1 MPKPDPKIIRDMTR
15 KMVLDAGKNG
25 TLSKL
30 TPRTVRE
37 KLQNDLGLEDH
48 ALKPFKDVIKDSI
61 TKALDNE
68 NVDEDEQEQE
78 QEKQKNVEVD
88 VEVKKPTAKEKK
100 KKAEGKP
107 PVKKSSNKP
116 LRSEFSSPEAPTKGK
131 KRKSE
136 TADGAGSSKTKKPR
150 VSSDAK
156 TKGKKAFASAAVVP
170 PSSDFEDNIPAKP
183 TKDNLFS
190 ADEATPKKPLS
201 PDDLKVVA
209 SSNKSLAIEPE
220 EQPDK
225 SESELSVLIDEPPK
239 RKKGKAKEPSEA
251 NENKERKR
259 RGAASAALSKDEE
272 TIKRLKSLINA
283 CGIRKV
289 WSKVFKNIED
299 SPSKQIALLRK
310 MLADLGMTGRLSM
323 EQAKSIKEKRELASE
338 LADVQS
344 FEQTIKNQSSRPSRS
359 AATKEESAEA
369 ESEKAS
375 DEEDNV
381 RPAKRKS
388 NARQSIMAFLENQ
401 SDSE

>member
-1 MPKPDPKIIRDMTR
+1 MPEPDPKIIRDMTR

-30 TPRTVRE
+30 TPRTIRE
-37 KLQNDLGLEDH
+37 RLENDLGLEDH
-48 ALKPFKDVIKDSI
+48 ALKPLKDVIKDAI

-68 NVDEDEQEQE
+68 NVDENEEEKEEQMNLEAE
-78 QEKQKNVEVD
+78 

-107 PVKKSSNKP
+107 PAKKSSNKP
-116 LRSEFSSPEAPTKGK
+116 LRSELSSPEAPTKGK

-136 TADGAGSSKTKKPR
+136 AAEGAGSSKTKKPR

-156 TKGKKAFASAAVVP
+156 SKDKKAFASAAVVP

-190 ADEATPKKPLS
+190 GDENTPKKSLL
-201 PDDLKVVA
+201 PDDSKVVA
-209 SSNKSLAIEPE
+209 SSNKPIEPE
-220 EQPDK
+220 EQADK

-239 RKKGKAKEPSEA
+239 RKKKGKTKEPSEA
-251 NENKERKR
+251 HETKERKK
-259 RGAASAALSKDEE
+259 RGAASATLSKDEE

-283 CGIRKV
+283 CGVRKV
-289 WSKVFKNIED
+289 WSKVFKDISD
-299 SPSKQIALLRK
+299 SPSRQIALLRK

-323 EQAKSIKEKRELASE
+323 DQAKSIKEKRELASE

-344 FEQTIKNQSSRPSRS
+344 FEQTIKNQSSRRSRS

-375 DEEDNV
+375 DEEENV
-381 RPAKRKS
+381 RPVKRKS

>member
-30 TPRTVRE
+30 TPRTIRE
-37 KLQNDLGLEDH
+37 RLENDLGLEDH
-48 ALKPFKDVIKDSI
+48 ALKPLKDVIKDAI

-68 NVDEDEQEQE
+68 DVDENEEEKEEQMNLEA
-78 QEKQKNVEVD
+78 D

-107 PVKKSSNKP
+107 PAKKSSNKP
-116 LRSEFSSPEAPTKGK
+116 PRSELSSPEAPAKGK

-136 TADGAGSSKTKKPR
+136 AADGAGSSKTKKPR

-156 TKGKKAFASAAVVP
+156 SKDKKAFASAAVVP

-190 ADEATPKKPLS
+190 ADETTPKKPLL

-209 SSNKSLAIEPE
+209 SSNKPLAIEPE

-225 SESELSVLIDEPPK
+225 SDSELSVLIDEPPK
-239 RKKGKAKEPSEA
+239 RKKKGKAKEPSEA
-251 NENKERKR
+251 NENKERKK
-259 RGAASAALSKDEE
+259 RGTASATLSKDEE

-283 CGIRKV
+283 CGVRKV
-289 WSKVFKNIED
+289 WSKMFKDISD
-299 SPSKQIALLRK
+299 SPSRQIALLRK

-323 EQAKSIKEKRELASE
+323 DQAKSIKEKRELASE

-344 FEQTIKNQSSRPSRS
+344 FEQTIKNQSSRRSRS

-375 DEEDNV
+375 DEEENV

>member
-1 MPKPDPKIIRDMTR
+1 MPEPDPKIIREMTR

-25 TLSKL
+25 TLSRL
-30 TPRTVRE
+30 TPRTIRE
-37 KLQNDLGLEDH
+37 RLENDLGLEDH
-48 ALKPFKDVIKDSI
+48 ALKPFKDVIKDAI

-68 NVDEDEQEQE
+68 DVDEDEEEHKEQR
-78 QEKQKNVEVD
+78 NVEVD
-88 VEVKKPTAKEKK
+88 VEVKKKNTAKEKK

-107 PVKKSSNKP
+107 PAKKSSNKP
-116 LRSEFSSPEAPTKGK
+116 PRREFSSPEDPTKGK

-136 TADGAGSSKTKKPR
+136 TADGAGPSKTKKPR

-156 TKGKKAFASAAVVP
+156 SNDKKAFESAAVVP

-190 ADEATPKKPLS
+190 ADETTPKKPLL
-201 PDDLKVVA
+201 PDNSKVVT
-209 SSNKSLAIEPE
+209 SSNKALAIDPE

-239 RKKGKAKEPSEA
+239 RKKKGKAKEPSEA
-251 NENKERKR
+251 NENKERKK
-259 RGAASAALSKDEE
+259 RGTASATLSKDEE

-283 CGIRKV
+283 CGVRKV
-289 WSKVFKNIED
+289 WSKMFKDISD
-299 SPSKQIALLRK
+299 SPSRQIALLRK

-323 EQAKSIKEKRELASE
+323 DQAKSIKEKRELASE

-344 FEQTIKNQSSRPSRS
+344 FEQTIKNQSSRRSRS
-359 AATKEESAEA
+359 AATKEDSAEA
-369 ESEKAS
+369 ESEKDS
-375 DEEDNV
+375 DEENV